1 MIVLFRVAMIVEA
14 FFGLGF
20 LLVPALVLAPL
31 GVSLD
36 ETSALLARLF
46 GAAIL
51 AFPFLLWLASLADDD
66 RFRHGVALT
75 MLAYYLISGAL
86 LLVAVLV
93 GQLNA
98 RGWVVVALHA
108 VFVGWFGWF
117 AVRGVPRSPA
127 PAA

>member
-1 MIVLFRVAMIVEA
+1 MTVLFRVAMLVES

-20 LLVPALVLAPL
+20 LLVPALLLAPL

-46 GAAIL
+46 GAAIIS
-51 AFPFLLWLASLADDD
+51 FPFLLWLASLADDG

-75 MLAYYLISGAL
+75 MLAYFLISGVL
-86 LLVAVLV
+86 LLVAELV
-93 GQLNA
+93 GQMNA
-98 RGWVVVALHA
+98 RGWIIVALHA

-117 AVRGVPRSPA
+117 AVRGA
-127 PAA
+127 PQPQRA